1 MTSYY
6 DANFSFAADYITD
19 CLNDILRNYSVIQRF
34 RVEDLVNCAI
44 QVVEEPDRMS
54 YHSVVTGDRVETIGR
69 TESALCITYALHSN
83 LYPEEKIYLNED
95 IKFMEV
101 DNQIGL
107 VTFQF
112 SSEVTEKVLRAL
124 KFYNID
130 QNIKSK
136 SRKKAIPQ
144 ININLYML

>member
-54 YHSVVTGDRVETIGR
+54 YHSVVTGDR
-69 TESALCITYALHSN
+69 
-83 LYPEEKIYLNED
+83 
-95 IKFMEV
+95 
-101 DNQIGL
+101 
-107 VTFQF
+107 
-112 SSEVTEKVLRAL
+112 
-124 KFYNID
+124 
-130 QNIKSK
+130 SK
-136 SRKKAIPQ
+136 
-144 ININLYML
+144 L